1 MGERKREEGRER
13 EDGREREE
21 GERVGNTVEVIPY
34 STQEYIST
42 HSDNPASTEIL
53 TIES

>member
-1 MGERKREEGRER
+1 MGGKGRK
-13 EDGREREE
+13 E

-42 HSDNPASTEIL
+42 HSDSPASTEIL
-53 TIES
+53 TVES

>member
-1 MGERKREEGRER
+1 MGGKGRK
-13 EDGREREE
+13 E

-53 TIES
+53 TVES